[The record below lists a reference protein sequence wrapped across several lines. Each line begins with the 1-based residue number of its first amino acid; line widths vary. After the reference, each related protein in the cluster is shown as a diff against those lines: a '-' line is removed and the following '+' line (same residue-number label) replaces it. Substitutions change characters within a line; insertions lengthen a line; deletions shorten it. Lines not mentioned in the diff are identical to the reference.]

1 MATCKITEH
10 ISIKNGPMRW
20 EARMEKDGIVCVFN
34 KHNGN
39 SETYERGPESYE
51 KDMEAKG
58 YTVEYVE
65 RYYR

>member
-20 EARMEKDGIVCVFN
+20 EARIEKDGIVCVFN
-34 KHNGN
+34 KQNGN
-39 SETYERGPESYE
+39 PEIYDRGPESYDR
-51 KDMEAKG
+51 DMEAKG